1 LWSKT
6 KEAVVRRL
14 LFCLEELG
22 RHLREHRGVVAL
34 AVSTM
39 VVAFFLLGLF
49 LLVWANIRDMVLV
62 ASDEARVQVFLK
74 DGLDQSRRDAI
85 REQLAHEPSVES
97 VVYVSESDAL
107 DRFKARLKDQ
117 AVLLDGLGSNPLPAS
132 FEVRLS
138 QDPAALDGLS
148 ALASR
153 IQSWDG
159 VDTVRYGRE
168 WVDRFRVFWSFVKAL
183 GAGLGALVAIAVVA
197 IVTNTIRF
205 MIGARSVDISVLRIV
220 GAGPAVIALPYLLEG
235 ILLGIVSVACAIGLL
250 AVVVAQFGPTLEVI
264 GGFLLGRGGLHFL
277 SAKVQVLLLAAGVLL
292 GGAGSLIALRRH
304 FRWAAG

>member
-1 LWSKT
+1 V
-6 KEAVVRRL
+6 AVVRRL

-49 LLVWANIRDMVLV
+49 LLVWVNIRDMVRV

-85 REQLAHEPSVES
+85 HAQLDQESAVES
-97 VVYVSESDAL
+97 VAYISESDAL
-107 DRFKARLKDQ
+107 IRFKARLKDQ
-117 AVLLDGLGSNPLPAS
+117 AVLLEGLGSNPLPAS
-132 FEVRLS
+132 FDVRLR
-138 QDPAALDGLS
+138 QDPAVLGGLS
-148 ALASR
+148 SMADR

-159 VDTVRYGRE
+159 VEAVRYGRE

-183 GAGLGALVAIAVVA
+183 GAGLGVLMVVAVVA

-205 MIGARSVDISVLRIV
+205 MIGARSIDITVLRIV

-235 ILLGIVSVACAIGLL
+235 MLLGIVSVVCAIGLL
-250 AVVVAQFGPTLEVI
+250 AAVVAQFGPTLEII

-277 SAKVQVLLLAAGVLL
+277 SVKVLALLLAAGVLL
-292 GGAGSLIALRRH
+292 GGTGSLIALRRH
-304 FRWAAG
+304 FRWVMG

>member
-1 LWSKT
+1 
-6 KEAVVRRL
+6 VRRL
-14 LFCLEELG
+14 LFCLEELE

-39 VVAFFLLGLF
+39 AVAFFLLGLF
-49 LLVWANIRDMVLV
+49 LLVWVNIRDMVRV
-62 ASDEARVQVFLK
+62 ASDEAHVQVFLK
-74 DGLDQSRRDAI
+74 DGIDRSRRDAI
-85 REQLAHEPSVES
+85 RTQLEQESAVES
-97 VVYVSESDAL
+97 VTYVSEDDAL
-107 DRFKARLKDQ
+107 VRFKARLKDQ
-117 AVLLDGLGSNPLPAS
+117 AVLLEGLGSNPLPAS
-132 FEVRLS
+132 FEVQLR
-138 QDPAALDGLS
+138 QDPAVLGMLS
-148 ALASR
+148 AMADR

-159 VDTVRYGRE
+159 VETVRYGRE

-183 GAGLGALVAIAVVA
+183 GAGLGALVVIAVVA

-205 MIGARSVDISVLRIV
+205 MIGARSVDITVLRIV

-235 ILLGIVSVACAIGLL
+235 ILLGVVSVACAIGLL
-250 AVVVAQFGPTLEVI
+250 AAVVAQFGPTLEVI

-277 SAKVQVLLLAAGVLL
+277 SVKVLVLLFVAGVLL

>member
-1 LWSKT
+1 
-6 KEAVVRRL
+6 VRRL
-14 LFCLEELG
+14 LFCLDELG
-22 RHLREHRGVVAL
+22 RHLREHRGVVML

-49 LLVWANIRDMVLV
+49 LVVWLNIRDMVRT

-85 REQLAHEPSVES
+85 RSQLQQEPAVES
-97 VVYVSESDAL
+97 VAYISQDEAL
-107 DRFKARLKDQ
+107 ARFKARLKDQ
-117 AVLLDGLGSNPLPAS
+117 AVLLEGLETNPLPAS
-132 FEVRLS
+132 FEVGLR
-138 QDPAALDGLS
+138 QGPAVLAGLS
-148 ALASR
+148 DLAER
-153 IQSWDG
+153 IRSWDG
-159 VDTVRYGRE
+159 VETVRYGQE
-168 WVDRFRVFWSFVKAL
+168 WIDRFRVFWAFVRTL

-205 MIGARSVDISVLRIV
+205 MIGARSIDITVLRIV

-235 ILLGIVSVACAIGLL
+235 ILLGMVSVACAIGLL
-250 AVVVAQFGPTLEVI
+250 AAVVAQFGPTLEVI

-277 SAKVQVLLLAAGVLL
+277 PVKVLALLLAAGVLL